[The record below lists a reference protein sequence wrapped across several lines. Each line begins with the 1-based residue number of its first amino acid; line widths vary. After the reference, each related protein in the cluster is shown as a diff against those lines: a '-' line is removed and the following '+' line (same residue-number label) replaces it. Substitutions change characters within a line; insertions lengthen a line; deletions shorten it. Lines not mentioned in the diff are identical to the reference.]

1 MIVGV
6 LRTGDELVGGI
17 VGVIQKGE
25 DGDENGG

>member
-17 VGVIQKGE
+17 VGVIRKGE
-25 DGDENGG
+25 EIVRVG